1 VIRLASAPTTRNG
14 RSRRKRVAPE
24 LLLAEPAAAA
34 HAASL
39 RYVSDESPGI
49 SRKPKGAG
57 FVYVDAGGKTISDDA
72 ILERIRSLVIPPAWR
87 DVWICQH
94 PSGHIQA
101 TGRDDRGRKQY
112 IYHPRWR
119 QVRDEAKFSR
129 MAAFGAALPK
139 IRRHVSR
146 DLKLP
151 GIPREKVMATLVR
164 LLETTL
170 IRIGN
175 DEYARANGSFGL
187 TTLRN
192 HHAEVHGSR
201 IRFRF
206 RGKSGKLHEIDIDD
220 PRLARLVKRCQ
231 DLPGQELFQYLDER
245 GQPHGVDSADVNDYL
260 REITGEDFTAKD
272 FRTWAATLLAAEAL
286 EHEDRPASSAAARR
300 TIAGIIK
307 SVAAR
312 LGNTATICR
321 KCYIHPAVIDD
332 FLNRVGEKV
341 RLNGALA
348 NGNGAV
354 APGRSRRGAE
364 AALLTFL
371 RRAARKGGTHAL

>member
-1 VIRLASAPTTRNG
+1 V
-14 RSRRKRVAPE
+14 
-24 LLLAEPAAAA
+24 LLAEPAAAA
-34 HAASL
+34 QAACL
-39 RYVSDESPGI
+39 RYVSDEWPGI
-49 SRKPKGAG
+49 RRERRGSG
-57 FVYVDAGGKTISDDA
+57 FIYLDASGSFIRDPATI
-72 ILERIRSLVIPPAWR
+72 ERIRSLVIPPAWR
-87 DVWICQH
+87 DVWICPH

-119 QVRDEAKFSR
+119 AVRDEAKFLHL
-129 MAAFGAALPK
+129 AAFGAALPR
-139 IRRHVSR
+139 IRRRVSR

-151 GIPREKVMATLVR
+151 GIPRAKVLATLVR

-175 DEYARANGSFGL
+175 DEYARTNGSFGL

-192 HHAEVHGSR
+192 QHVEVHGSR

-206 RGKSGKLHEIDIDD
+206 RGKSGKLHEIDVAD

-231 DLPGQELFQYLDER
+231 ELPGQELFQYLDEQ
-245 GQPHGVDSADVNDYL
+245 GQPHAVDSADVNDYL

-286 EHEDRPASSAAARR
+286 RSEHSPTSAAAAQRA
-300 TIAGIIK
+300 IAQMVK
-307 SVAAR
+307 SVASR

-332 FLNRVGEKV
+332 FLSRVSETVGSNGGLV
-341 RLNGALA
+341 NGDANGAKRD
-348 NGNGAV
+348 
-354 APGRSRRGAE
+354 RSHGSAE
-364 AALLTFL
+364 TALLAFL
-371 RRAARKGGTHAL
+371 RRAARSALGH

>member
-1 VIRLASAPTTRNG
+1 
-14 RSRRKRVAPE
+14 VAPE
-24 LLLAEPAAAA
+24 VLLAEPAAAA

-39 RYVSDESPGI
+39 RYVSDDDPGI
-49 SRKPKGAG
+49 KREPRGSG
-57 FVYVDAGGKTISDDA
+57 FRYLDAGGAAIRDA
-72 ILERIRSLVIPPAWR
+72 ATLERIRSLVIPPAWR
-87 DVWICQH
+87 EVWICPH

-119 QVRDEAKFSR
+119 QVRDEAKFSH
-129 MAAFGAALPK
+129 MALFGAALPK
-139 IRRHVSR
+139 IRRRVSR
-146 DLKLP
+146 DMKLP
-151 GIPREKVMATLVR
+151 GIPRAKVLATLVR
-164 LLETTL
+164 LLERTL

-175 DEYARANGSFGL
+175 DEYARTNGSFGL

-192 HHAEVHGSR
+192 HHAEVRGSK

-206 RGKSGKLHEIDIDD
+206 RGKSGKLHEIDLAD

-231 DLPGQELFQYLDER
+231 DLPGQELFQYVDEE
-245 GQPHGVDSADVNDYL
+245 GQPHAVGSVDVNDYL

-286 EHEDRPASSAAARR
+286 ASELPPASAAAAQR
-300 TIAGIIK
+300 TIAGIVK

-332 FLNRVGEKV
+332 FFDRVSDASRSYGS
-341 RLNGALA
+341 LA
-348 NGNGAV
+348 NGQSGSAGR
-354 APGRSRRGAE
+354 ARSRASAE
-364 AALLTFL
+364 AALLKFL
-371 RRAARKGGTHAL
+371 RRAARSTHTNSKR